1 MQENPTYP
9 AANIAAPIVEEHFQR
24 HLEEALKKGETE
36 LAPRPDAR
44 AVASI
49 INAAF
54 WASFRPEEGRFP
66 KISIA
71 YLPPEQAR
79 QPLVF
84 EHSMP
89 LTAGVLTKLAPAVER
104 PEIHLGVW
112 TFGEELRVWGA
123 TRTIPF
129 YCFVLED
136 VEPGLLVVKHRR
148 LDGFGKYANVVVLKG
163 EQVKVIDESGTSL
176 PDCPALLKALLAFTS
191 AATNGPHHAL
201 NVLVQLSA
209 SMRAQGHGGSLLVV
223 PTGSERWRESISQ
236 PILYSVTP
244 EFSALSRLL
253 RQKVDYD
260 DRRQWES
267 EIRRAVDM
275 IGGLLIA
282 MWNYMGWDN
291 ASTIATEVER
301 PQRTYPRAM
310 LASVAIVSLSY
321 VVPVAAMWMTGLAP
335 SAWETGSWAEVAS
348 LVGGPLL
355 RIGLIVGGMIS
366 GFGMFNALVM
376 SYSRLPLAMSQ
387 DGMLPKFFSKLH
399 RQSRAPW
406 VAIVFLACCWACC
419 LGLGFERLVTLDILL
434 YGASLGLE
442 FAALIWLRFRE
453 PELKRPFRVP
463 GGKFGAIAVGVAPML
478 LLAFSIIRS
487 QHEQVLGMSS
497 FAFGLVLI
505 GAGVLAYLVNTALKP
520 LGWAGA
526 KEVERIA

>member
-9 AANIAAPIVEEHFQR
+9 AANIAAPIVEEHCER
-24 HLEEALKKGETE
+24 HLQEALKKGETE

-54 WASFRPEEGRFP
+54 WASFRPEVGRFP

-148 LDGFGKYANVVVLKG
+148 LDGLGKYANVVVLKG

-176 PDCPALLKALLAFTS
+176 PDCPALLKALLAFTA
-191 AATNGPHHAL
+191 AATNGPHHSI

-260 DRRQWES
+260 DRRQWEG
-267 EIRRAVDM
+267 ELRRAVEM
-275 IGGLLIA
+275 IGGLTAVDGATVINDHYEVLAFGAKIA
-282 MWNYMGWDN
+282 RPDGRPVVEKWVV
-291 ASTIATEVER
+291 TE
-301 PQRTYPRAM
+301 P
-310 LASVAIVSLSY
+310 IVGN
-321 VVPVAAMWMTGLAP
+321 VPVQVHSTEHGGTRHLSAAQF
-335 SAWETGSWAEVAS
+335 VQDQHDS
-348 LVGGPLL
+348 L
-355 RIGLIVGGMIS
+355 
-366 GFGMFNALVM
+366 ALV
-376 SYSRLPLAMSQ
+376 ASQ
-387 DGMLPKFFSKLH
+387 DGRFTVFAWSPCEAMVHAH
-399 RQSRAPW
+399 RVES
-406 VAIVFLACCWACC
+406 
-419 LGLGFERLVTLDILL
+419 LL
-434 YGASLGLE
+434 
-442 FAALIWLRFRE
+442 
-453 PELKRPFRVP
+453 
-463 GGKFGAIAVGVAPML
+463 M
-478 LLAFSIIRS
+478 
-487 QHEQVLGMSS
+487 
-497 FAFGLVLI
+497 
-505 GAGVLAYLVNTALKP
+505 
-520 LGWAGA
+520 
-526 KEVERIA
+526 